1 MSVLENS
8 EYYSKG
14 KKKEWMLCGKETN
27 LHINDQLDFALEANK
42 EIFSEEIANPDLSL

>member
-1 MSVLENS
+1 
-8 EYYSKG
+8 
-14 KKKEWMLCGKETN
+14 MLWGQETN